1 MNYALSKKKAKEL
14 LSAKLS
20 HFMGVSPEEATDEQY
35 YKAIALILRD
45 MMSQGRAEFSE
56 EADKA
61 GTKKIYYLCMEFLMG
76 RSLKNNLYNLNLTDV
91 FESVLSDYGVK
102 LENLYACE
110 PDAGLGN
117 GGLGRLAACYLDGLA
132 TQGYPARGY
141 SILYEA
147 GIFKQKLVDGWQ
159 TELPDFWLP
168 GGDVWL
174 VPHEESALEV
184 RFEGE
189 VHDSWDNQFHHVE
202 LVNYKPVQAVPYDM
216 YVAGKDGKGIS
227 VLRLWSAKA
236 PALDMSLFNQGDYMR
251 AMEQNAMAEVI
262 SKVLY
267 PADNHP
273 EGKSLRLRQQYFL
286 VSASVQDI
294 VHRHLRVYGT
304 MDNFAEKAAV
314 HINDTHP
321 TLAVPELMRILLDE
335 CGYGWDDAWK
345 IVTNAIAYTNH
356 TVMKEALECW
366 PEDLYKRLMPR
377 IWQITKEIDNRFRNF
392 VWQATQN
399 ADQVERMAIMSNG
412 VVRMANLCVASAHSV
427 NGVSALHSE
436 ILKESVFHD
445 FYMLT
450 PNKFKNVTNGIAHRR
465 WLCQSNPELTKLLE
479 ELIGGGFVYHA
490 DELLKLRE
498 YKDDPSVL
506 EALERIKR
514 HNKEAFAEQVKKNTG
529 IVLDPDSIFDVQVKR
544 LHEYKR
550 QHLNA
555 LNILTEYLAIKANPN
570 AEVTPHTYIFGAKAA
585 PGYFMAKKI
594 ISFICALG
602 DLINNDPD
610 VRGRLKV
617 VYCEDYN
624 VTMAENLMPA
634 ADISEQISL
643 AGTEA
648 SGTGNMK
655 LMLNGAITLGTMD
668 GANIEIFD
676 AVGEDNIFI
685 FGMKTPEVEQLKRRG
700 YNPQNYYNNN
710 AELHN
715 TIDFINR
722 VGIAGKQFPEIGG
735 TLLNND
741 PYMVLA
747 DFADY
752 RRAQQEAVRTYA
764 DRTDWNR
771 KSLMNISGAGCFAAD
786 RAINDYARD
795 IWHTKSVFPP
805 ERPKADSVNKET
817 SVKKTKSAPP
827 KVSAAKAEKP
837 AAKKPVEKATAKEAT
852 KVKK

>member
-102 LENLYACE
+102 LESLYACE

-174 VPHEESALEV
+174 VPHEESTLEV

-685 FGMKTPEVEQLKRRG
+685 FGMKTPEVEELKRRG

-764 DRTDWNR
+764 DRTAWNQ
-771 KSLMNISGAGCFAAD
+771 KSLMNISGAGRFAAD
-786 RAINDYARD
+786 RAINEYARD
-795 IWHTKSVFPP
+795 IWHTKSVFPA
-805 ERPKADSVNKET
+805 ERPKSDSIHKDT
-817 SVKKTKSAPP
+817 PVKKAKTAPAKAP
-827 KVSAAKAEKP
+827 AAKAEKAETP
-837 AAKKPVEKATAKEAT
+837 AAKKPAAKTGTT
-852 KVKK
+852 KKK

>member
-14 LSAKLS
+14 LSAKLL
-20 HFMGVSPEEATDEQY
+20 HFMGVTPKEATDEQY
-35 YKAIALILRD
+35 YRAIALILRD
-45 MMSQGRAEFSE
+45 MMGAGRAEFSD
-56 EADKA
+56 AAAKA
-61 GTKKIYYLCMEFLMG
+61 GTKKVYYLCMEFLMG
-76 RSLKNNLYNLNLTDV
+76 RSLKNNLYNLNLTEV

-102 LENLYACE
+102 LESLYACE

-168 GGDVWL
+168 GGEVWL
-174 VPHEESALEV
+174 VPHEESAIEV

-189 VHDSWDNQFHHVE
+189 VHDSWDDKFHHVE
-202 LVNYKPVQAVPYDM
+202 LVNCKPVQAVPYDM

-227 VLRLWSAKA
+227 VLRLWKAQA

-286 VSASVQDI
+286 VSASIQDI
-294 VHRHLRVYGT
+294 VHRHLRVFGT
-304 MDNFAEKAAV
+304 MDNFAEKVAI
-314 HINDTHP
+314 HLNDTHP

-335 CGYGWDDAWK
+335 CGYGWDDAWN
-345 IVTNAIAYTNH
+345 IVTGAVAYTNH

-366 PEDLYKRLMPR
+366 PEDLYQRLMPR

-392 VWQATQN
+392 VWQATNN

-412 VVRMANLCVASAHSV
+412 VVRMANLCVASSHCV

-436 ILKESVFHD
+436 ILKNTVFHD
-445 FYMLT
+445 FYTLT
-450 PNKFKNVTNGIAHRR
+450 PNKFTNVTNGIAHRR
-465 WLCQSNPELTKLLE
+465 WLCQSNPELTKLLK
-479 ELIGGGFVYHA
+479 ELIGDGFIYNA
-490 DELLKLRE
+490 DELLKLRD
-498 YKDDPSVL
+498 YKDDESVL
-506 EALERIKR
+506 RELERIKT
-514 HNKEAFAEQVKKNTG
+514 HNKEQFAQRVYKNTG
-529 IVLDPDSIFDVQVKR
+529 ITLDPASIFDVQVKR

-555 LNILTEYLAIKANPN
+555 LNILTDYLAIKENPDM
-570 AEVTPHTYIFGAKAA
+570 EYTPHTYIFGAKAA
-585 PGYFMAKKI
+585 SGYFMAKKI
-594 ISFICALG
+594 IAFICALG
-602 DLINNDPD
+602 DMINNDPD

-624 VTMAENLMPA
+624 VTMAESLMPA

-655 LMLNGAITLGTMD
+655 LMINGAITLGTMD
-668 GANIEIFD
+668 GANVEIYD
-676 AVGEDNIFI
+676 AVGADNIFI
-685 FGMKTPEVEQLKRRG
+685 FGMSTPEADEMKRRG
-700 YNPQNYYNNN
+700 YAPMNYYNNN
-710 AELHN
+710 AELRK
-715 TIDFINR
+715 TIDFINQQ
-722 VGIAGKQFPEIGG
+722 GIAGKQFPEIGS
-735 TLLNND
+735 TILHHD

-747 DFADY
+747 DFTDY
-752 RRAQQEAVRTYA
+752 RRAQKQAVETFA
-764 DRTDWNR
+764 DRTTWNR
-771 KSLMNISGAGCFAAD
+771 MSLMNISGAGRFAAD

-795 IWHTKSVFPP
+795 IWHTKSAFA
-805 ERPKADSVNKET
+805 AD
-817 SVKKTKSAPP
+817 
-827 KVSAAKAEKP
+827 AKAEK
-837 AAKKPVEKATAKEAT
+837 AEETTAKKPAAPSAKKPTAQKGTAKKAPA
-852 KVKK
+852 KKKK

>member
-35 YKAIALILRD
+35 YKAIALIVRD
-45 MMSQGRAEFSE
+45 MMSAGRAEFSE
-56 EADKA
+56 EAQKA
-61 GTKKIYYLCMEFLMG
+61 GTKKVYYLCMEFLMG
-76 RSLKNNLYNLNLTDV
+76 RSLKNNLYNLNLTEV
-91 FESVLSDYGVK
+91 FESVLEDYGVK
-102 LENLYACE
+102 LESLYDCE

-168 GGDVWL
+168 GGEVWL

-189 VHDSWDNQFHHVE
+189 VADSWDNQYHHVE
-202 LVNYKPVQAVPYDM
+202 QVNYKPVQAIPYDM

-227 VLRLWSAKA
+227 VLRLWQAKA

-304 MDNFAEKAAV
+304 MDNFAEKVAV
-314 HINDTHP
+314 HLNDTHP

-335 CGYGWDDAWK
+335 CGYGWDDAWR
-345 IVTNAIAYTNH
+345 IVTGAVAYTNH

-377 IWQITKEIDNRFRNF
+377 IWQITKEIDNRFRSF
-392 VWQATQN
+392 VWQATGN
-399 ADQVERMAIMSNG
+399 ADQVERMAVMSNG

-427 NGVSALHSE
+427 NGVSALHSD
-436 ILKESVFHD
+436 ILKNTVFHD
-445 FYMLT
+445 FYTLT

-465 WLCQSNPELTKLLE
+465 WLCQSNPELTALLKD
-479 ELIGGGFVYHA
+479 LIGDGFVYRA
-490 DELLKLRE
+490 DELTKLRE
-498 YKDDPSVL
+498 FQNDESVL
-506 EALERIKR
+506 KELERIKT
-514 HNKEAFAEQVKKNTG
+514 HNKERFAAQVYKNTG
-529 IVLDPDSIFDVQVKR
+529 IELDPTSIFDVQVKR

-555 LNILTEYLAIKANPN
+555 LSILSDYLAIKANPD
-570 AEVTPHTYIFGAKAA
+570 APYTPHTYIFGAKAA
-585 PGYFMAKKI
+585 AGYFMAKKI
-594 ISFICALG
+594 IAFICALG

-624 VTMAENLMPA
+624 VTMAEHLMPA

-655 LMLNGAITLGTMD
+655 LMINGAVTLGTMD
-668 GANIEIFD
+668 GANVEIFD
-676 AVGEDNIFI
+676 AVGADNIFI
-685 FGMKTPEVEQLKRRG
+685 FGMSTPEVEELKRRG
-700 YNPQNYYNNN
+700 YVPQNYYNNN

-715 TIDFINR
+715 AIDFLNR

-735 TLLNND
+735 TILNHD

-752 RRAQQEAVRTYA
+752 RRAQHQAVETFA
-764 DRTDWNR
+764 DRKAWNQM
-771 KSLMNISGAGCFAAD
+771 SLMNIAGAGRFAAD

-795 IWHTKSVFPP
+795 IWHTKSAFPMP
-805 ERPKADSVNKET
+805 EKAPRTAAEPAKGSKPVQ
-817 SVKKTKSAPP
+817 A
-827 KVSAAKAEKP
+827 AAKSAEKP
-837 AAKKPVEKATAKEAT
+837 AAKKS
-852 KVKK
+852 KK

>member
-102 LENLYACE
+102 LESLYACE

-174 VPHEESALEV
+174 VPHEESTLEV

-514 HNKEAFAEQVKKNTG
+514 HNKEAFAEHVKKNTG

-764 DRTDWNR
+764 DRTAWNQ
-771 KSLMNISGAGCFAAD
+771 KSLMNISGAGRFAAD
-786 RAINDYARD
+786 RAINEYARD

-805 ERPKADSVNKET
+805 ERPKSDSLHKET
-817 SVKKTKSAPP
+817 PVKKAKPAPAKAP
-827 KVSAAKAEKP
+827 AAKAEKAETP
-837 AAKKPVEKATAKEAT
+837 AAKKPAAKTGTT
-852 KVKK
+852 KKK

>member
-1 MNYALSKKKAKEL
+1 MNYTLSKKKAKEL

-20 HFMGVSPEEATDEQY
+20 HFMGVSPAEATNEQY
-35 YKAIALILRD
+35 YKAIALIVRD
-45 MMSQGRAEFSE
+45 MMSAGRAEFTE
-56 EADKA
+56 TAAKA
-61 GTKKIYYLCMEFLMG
+61 GTKRVYYLCMEFLMG
-76 RSLKNNLYNLNLTDV
+76 RSLKNNLYNLNLTET

-102 LENLYACE
+102 LETLYDCE

-147 GIFKQKLVDGWQ
+147 GIFKQRIVDGWQ

-168 GGDVWL
+168 GGEVWL
-174 VPHEESALEV
+174 VPHEESAIEV
-184 RFEGE
+184 RFEGD
-189 VHDSWDNQFHHVE
+189 VVDSWEEKFHHVE
-202 LVNYKPVQAVPYDM
+202 IVNYKPVKAVPYDM

-227 VLRLWSAKA
+227 VLRLWAAKA
-236 PALDMSLFNQGDYMR
+236 PALDMSLFNQGDYIR
-251 AMEQNAMAEVI
+251 AMEQTAMAEVI

-286 VSASVQDI
+286 VSASIQDI
-294 VHRHLRVYGT
+294 VHKHLRTFGT
-304 MDNFAEKAAV
+304 MDNFSEKVAI
-314 HINDTHP
+314 HLNDTHP

-335 CGYGWDDAWK
+335 CGYGWDDAWN
-345 IVTNAIAYTNH
+345 IVTGAVAYTNH

-366 PEDLYKRLMPR
+366 PEDLYRRLMPR

-392 VWQATQN
+392 VWQATNN
-399 ADQVERMAIMSNG
+399 ADQVERMAVMSNG
-412 VVRMANLCVASAHSV
+412 VVRMANLCVASSHSV

-436 ILKESVFHD
+436 ILKDTVFHD
-445 FYMLT
+445 FYTLS

-465 WLCQSNPELTKLLE
+465 WLCQSNPELTNLLK
-479 ELIGGGFVYHA
+479 ELIGDGFIYRA
-490 DELLKLRE
+490 DELLKLRD
-498 YKDDPSVL
+498 YKDDESVL
-506 EALERIKR
+506 KELERIKT
-514 HNKEAFAEQVKKNTG
+514 HNKERFAEQVYKNSG
-529 IVLDPDSIFDVQVKR
+529 IKLDPTSIFDVQVKR

-555 LNILTEYLAIKANPN
+555 LNILTEYLTIKANPN
-570 AEVTPHTYIFGAKAA
+570 AEYTPHTYIFGAKAA
-585 PGYFMAKKI
+585 SGYFVAKKI
-594 ISFICALG
+594 IEFICALS
-602 DLINNDPD
+602 DMINNDPD

-655 LMLNGAITLGTMD
+655 LMINGAVTLGTMD
-668 GANIEIFD
+668 GANVEIFD

-685 FGMKTPEVEQLKRRG
+685 FGMSTPEVEEMKRRG
-700 YNPQNYYNNN
+700 YTPNNFYNNN
-710 AELHN
+710 AELRA
-715 TIDFINR
+715 TIDFINQN
-722 VGIAGKQFPEIGG
+722 GIAGKQFPEIGG
-735 TLLNND
+735 TILHHD

-752 RRAQQEAVRTYA
+752 RRAQNLAVETFK
-764 DRTDWNR
+764 DRTVWNR
-771 KSLMNISGAGCFAAD
+771 MSLMNISGAGRFAAD

-795 IWHTKSVFPP
+795 IWHTKSAFPA
-805 ERPKADSVNKET
+805 ESAKSAAPKAEVVPAKQPA
-817 SVKKTKSAPP
+817 VKKST
-827 KVSAAKAEKP
+827 
-837 AAKKPVEKATAKEAT
+837 AKKAPSKKNGT
-852 KVKK
+852 KK

>member
-14 LSAKLS
+14 LTAKLS
-20 HFMGVSPEEATDEQY
+20 HFMGVTPEEATDEQY
-35 YKAIALILRD
+35 YKAIALIVRD
-45 MMSQGRAEFSE
+45 MMSAGRAEFSD
-56 EADKA
+56 EAAKA

-76 RSLKNNLYNLNLTDV
+76 RSLKNNLYNLNLTEV
-91 FESVLSDYGVK
+91 FDSVLADYGVK
-102 LENLYACE
+102 LESLYDCE

-168 GGDVWL
+168 GGEVWL
-174 VPHEESALEV
+174 VPHEESAIEV
-184 RFEGE
+184 RFEGD
-189 VHDSWDNQFHHVE
+189 VMDSWDNQFHHVE
-202 LVNYKPVQAVPYDM
+202 LVNYKPVQAIPYDM
-216 YVAGKDGKGIS
+216 YVSGKDGKGIS
-227 VLRLWSAKA
+227 VLRLWQAKA

-286 VSASVQDI
+286 VSASIQDI
-294 VHRHLRVYGT
+294 VHRHLRVFGT
-304 MDNFAEKAAV
+304 MDNFAEKVAV
-314 HINDTHP
+314 HLNDTHP

-335 CGYGWDDAWK
+335 CGYGWDDAWN
-345 IVTNAIAYTNH
+345 IVTSAVAYTNH

-377 IWQITKEIDNRFRNF
+377 IWQITKEIDNRFRNY
-392 VWQATQN
+392 VWQATNN

-412 VVRMANLCVASAHSV
+412 VVRMANLCVASSHSV

-436 ILKESVFHD
+436 ILKDTVFHD
-445 FYMLT
+445 FYTLT

-465 WLCQSNPELTKLLE
+465 WLCQSNPELDKLLK
-479 ELIGGGFVYHA
+479 ELIGDGFVYRA
-490 DELLKLRE
+490 DELLKLRD
-498 YKDDPSVL
+498 YKEDKTVL
-506 EALERIKR
+506 AELERIKT
-514 HNKEAFAEQVKKNTG
+514 HNKERFAEQVFKNTG
-529 IVLDPDSIFDVQVKR
+529 VKLDPTSIFDVQVKR

-555 LNILTEYLAIKANPN
+555 LNILTEYLAIKENPN
-570 AEVTPHTYIFGAKAA
+570 ADYAPHTYIFGAKAA
-585 PGYFMAKKI
+585 SGYFMAKKI

-602 DLINNDPD
+602 DMINNDPD

-655 LMLNGAITLGTMD
+655 LMINGAVTLGTMD
-668 GANIEIFD
+668 GANVEIFD
-676 AVGEDNIFI
+676 AVGDDNIFI
-685 FGMKTPEVEQLKRRG
+685 FGMSTPEVEEMKRRG

-722 VGIAGKQFPEIGG
+722 CGIAGKQFPEIGG
-735 TLLNND
+735 TILNHD

-752 RRAQQEAVRTYA
+752 RRAQHLAVETFA
-764 DRTDWNR
+764 DREKWNR
-771 KSLMNISGAGCFAAD
+771 MSLMNISGAGRFAAD

-795 IWHTKSVFPP
+795 IWHTKSAFVAGADA
-805 ERPKADSVNKET
+805 PK
-817 SVKKTKSAPP
+817 
-827 KVSAAKAEKP
+827 
-837 AAKKPVEKATAKEAT
+837 AAKKPAAPVKKAAEKKATGAKTEPA
-852 KVKK
+852 KKSPAKKKK

>member
-14 LSAKLS
+14 LTAKLS
-20 HFMGVSPEEATDEQY
+20 HFMGVTPEEATDEQY
-35 YKAIALILRD
+35 YKAIALIVRD
-45 MMSQGRAEFSE
+45 MMSAGRAEFSE
-56 EADKA
+56 EAAKA
-61 GTKKIYYLCMEFLMG
+61 GTKKVYYLCMEFLMG
-76 RSLKNNLYNLNLTDV
+76 RSLKNNLYNLNLTKV

-102 LENLYACE
+102 LENLYECE

-168 GGDVWL
+168 GGEVWL
-174 VPHEESALEV
+174 VPHEESAIEV
-184 RFEGE
+184 RFEGD
-189 VHDSWDNQFHHVE
+189 VLDSWDNQFHHVE

-227 VLRLWSAKA
+227 VLRLWQAKA

-286 VSASVQDI
+286 VSASIQDI
-294 VHRHLRVYGT
+294 VHRHLRVFGT
-304 MDNFAEKAAV
+304 MDNFAEKVAV
-314 HINDTHP
+314 HLNDTHP

-335 CGYGWDDAWK
+335 CGYGWDDAWN
-345 IVTNAIAYTNH
+345 IVTSAVAYTNH

-377 IWQITKEIDNRFRNF
+377 IWQITKEIDNRFRNY
-392 VWQATQN
+392 VWQATNN

-412 VVRMANLCVASAHSV
+412 VVRMANLCVASSHSV

-436 ILKESVFHD
+436 ILKDTVFHD
-445 FYMLT
+445 FYTLT

-465 WLCQSNPELTKLLE
+465 WLCQSNPELDKLLK
-479 ELIGGGFVYHA
+479 ELIGDGFVYRA
-490 DELLKLRE
+490 DELLKLRD
-498 YKDDPSVL
+498 YKDDKTVL
-506 EALERIKR
+506 AELERIKT
-514 HNKEAFAEQVKKNTG
+514 HNKERFAEQVFKNTG
-529 IVLDPDSIFDVQVKR
+529 VKLDPTSIFDVQVKR

-555 LNILTEYLAIKANPN
+555 LNILTEYLAIKENPN
-570 AEVTPHTYIFGAKAA
+570 ADYAPHTYIFGAKAA
-585 PGYFMAKKI
+585 SGYFMAKKI

-602 DLINNDPD
+602 DMINNDPD

-655 LMLNGAITLGTMD
+655 LMINGAVTLGTMD
-668 GANIEIFD
+668 GANVEIFD
-676 AVGEDNIFI
+676 AVGDDNIFI
-685 FGMKTPEVEQLKRRG
+685 FGMSTPEVEEMKRRG

-722 VGIAGKQFPEIGG
+722 CGIAGKQFPEIGG
-735 TLLNND
+735 TILNHD

-752 RRAQQEAVRTYA
+752 RRAQHLAVETFA
-764 DRTDWNR
+764 DREKWNR
-771 KSLMNISGAGCFAAD
+771 MSLMNISGAGRFAAD

-795 IWHTKSVFPP
+795 IWHTKSAFVAGADA
-805 ERPKADSVNKET
+805 PKAA
-817 SVKKTKSAPP
+817 KKPAAP
-827 KVSAAKAEKP
+827 KAEKP
-837 AAKKPVEKATAKEAT
+837 AAPTKKETEKKAAPAKAEPA
-852 KVKK
+852 KKSPAKKKK

>member
-102 LENLYACE
+102 LESLYACE

-174 VPHEESALEV
+174 VPHEESTLEV

-514 HNKEAFAEQVKKNTG
+514 HNKEAFAEHVKKNTG

-555 LNILTEYLAIKANPN
+555 LNLLTEYLAIKANPN

-685 FGMKTPEVEQLKRRG
+685 FGMKTPEVEELKRRG

-764 DRTDWNR
+764 DRTAWNR
-771 KSLMNISGAGCFAAD
+771 KSLMNISGAGRFAAD
-786 RAINDYARD
+786 RAINEYARD

-805 ERPKADSVNKET
+805 ERPKSDSLHKET
-817 SVKKTKSAPP
+817 PVKKAKIAPAKAP
-827 KVSAAKAEKP
+827 AAKAEKAETP
-837 AAKKPVEKATAKEAT
+837 AAKKPAAKTGTT
-852 KVKK
+852 KKK